1 MQVFQWH
8 KDSLEGQEK
17 VEDEVCAGTPVT
29 ARTGEDM
36 DSAQDLMVDSEADS
50 R

>member
-1 MQVFQWH
+1 MQIFQWH

-17 VEDEVCAGTPVT
+17 VEDELCAGRPVVAIT
-29 ARTGEDM
+29 SADM
-36 DSAQDLMVDSEADS
+36 DSAQDMMVDSETDS